1 MLPAAGT
8 SALGCDRSCTGIK
21 RHPVGYSA
29 EKASALG
36 VADAVS
42 ASNIQVA
49 AVITTSVASVFSFG
63 ASWFFESTLEAT
75 KISTLRRR

>member
-49 AVITTSVASVFSFG
+49 AVITTSVAPSVFSFG
-63 ASWFFESTLEAT
+63 ASWVFSSPT
-75 KISTLRRR
+75 